1 MANFSNIAIDIQSLL
16 FTENLKV
23 AENEILHMVDEA
35 VTEVSEGLV
44 ISSEVTI
51 SNYMDVSEIRDAIRG
66 ICVHK
71 ALSLIP
77 MDEFKPSNI
86 FDYL

>member
-1 MANFSNIAIDIQSLL
+1 MAIFSNIVIDIQSLL

-23 AENEILHMVDEA
+23 DENEILYMVDEA
-35 VTEVSEGLV
+35 ITEVSEGLV
-44 ISSEVTI
+44 ISAEVTI

-71 ALSLIP
+71 ALSLIS
-77 MDEFKPSNI
+77 MDELNPSNI